1 MKGDKIKFCILG
13 APIVLVGWDAQV
25 TRSKL
30 PGGLLNLE
38 LYCNKEVMR
47 SAPATKGY
55 EKDYV
60 ARIADASNA
69 GKNCINVL
77 RAVESLLL
85 GKKKVLMM
93 VLLDP

>member
-38 LYCNKEVMR
+38 LYCNKEVR
-47 SAPATKGY
+47 RCARLQLRVSK
-55 EKDYV
+55 KDYV
-60 ARIADASNA
+60 ARYADASNA

-85 GKKKVLMM
+85 GKK
-93 VLLDP
+93 